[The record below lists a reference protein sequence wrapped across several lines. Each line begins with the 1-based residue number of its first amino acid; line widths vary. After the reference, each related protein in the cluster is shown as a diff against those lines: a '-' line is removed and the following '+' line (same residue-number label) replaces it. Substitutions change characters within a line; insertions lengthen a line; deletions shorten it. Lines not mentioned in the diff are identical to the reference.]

1 MDIFESVKIAI
12 ATLGASK
19 LRSVLTMLGIII
31 GNASV
36 ITIIGIGE
44 GAQNYTL
51 KQLESFGANQLLIF
65 SGSNEAE
72 GFTSIRELV
81 LSDAEAIKNQAPA
94 VKEVAPTI
102 QSNLSIGYRSKRT
115 STSVRGATPGYLS
128 VTNSSVSRGSFLD
141 LNQQRQNSQV
151 VVLGPEVARKLFEN
165 QDPLGKE
172 IQINNIGFQVIGVM
186 AAKGSFAGL
195 NQDDAAYVPI
205 TTMATQLSGRRSPYG
220 IPINSLRVS
229 ARDKQSVGAAAFQI
243 TNLLTQ
249 IHGKKDFTVMSDKS
263 VKDTIAQVTTALS
276 LMLAAIASISLLVG
290 GIGIMNI
297 MLVSVTERT
306 QEIGLRKAIGAT
318 PTDILSQFIIEAVI
332 LSITGGLIGTGIGIS
347 GTILVGMLTP
357 FNPTVPFTAITLAV
371 SVSGGIGL
379 FFGVVPAR
387 RASKLDPIVA
397 LRST

>member
-1 MDIFESVKIAI
+1 
-12 ATLGASK
+12 
-19 LRSVLTMLGIII
+19 
-31 GNASV
+31 
-36 ITIIGIGE
+36 
-44 GAQNYTL
+44 
-51 KQLESFGANQLLIF
+51 
-65 SGSNEAE
+65 
-72 GFTSIRELV
+72 
-81 LSDAEAIKNQAPA
+81 
-94 VKEVAPTI
+94 
-102 QSNLSIGYRSKRT
+102 
-115 STSVRGATPGYLS
+115 
-128 VTNSSVSRGSFLD
+128 
-141 LNQQRQNSQV
+141 
-151 VVLGPEVARKLFEN
+151 
-165 QDPLGKE
+165 
-172 IQINNIGFQVIGVM
+172 M
-186 AAKGSFAGL
+186 AAKGSFAGS

-229 ARDKQSVGAAAFQI
+229 ARDKQSIRAAAFQI
-243 TNLLTQ
+243 TNLLTR
-249 IHGKKDFTVMSDKS
+249 IHGEKDFTVMSNKS
-263 VKDTIAQVTTALS
+263 FKDLVSQVTTALS

-347 GTILVGMLTP
+347 GTIIVGMLTP
-357 FNPTVPFTAITLAV
+357 FNPTVPLTAITLAV